1 MAIALVGQKIGMT
14 RLLSDDGSASS
25 VSVIKIEPN
34 RIVQTKDVDTDGYS
48 AVQVTTGKKTNKKGD
63 AKVGRVSR
71 SLKGHYA
78 KASQEIGLG
87 LWEMR
92 VDDSEVSDMPNLDIS
107 FFGTGHFVNVTGQSK
122 GKGFQGGVKRH
133 NFSMQDATH
142 GNSISHRAIGSTGQC
157 QDPGRVFKGKKMAG
171 QMGNAQV
178 TEECLEILRVDNE
191 RNLLLVKGAIPGSK
205 NGFVRV
211 FLSDKKNSINNQ
223 ISKQLSENQALEAET
238 EEAPVVEA
246 ETEEAPVVEAETE
259 EAPVVEAETEE
270 APVVEAETEEAPVVE
285 AETEEAPVVEA
296 ETEEAPVVEAESEES
311 KETEA

>member
-1 MAIALVGQKIGMT
+1 MAISLVGQKIGMT

-34 RIVQTKDVDTDGYS
+34 RIVQTKSIETDGYN
-48 AVQVTTGKKTNKKGD
+48 AVQVTTGKKTNKKGE
-63 AKVGRVSR
+63 AKIGRVSS

-92 VDDSEVSDMPNLDIS
+92 TDDLNSSEIPKLDIS
-107 FFGTGHFVNVTGQSK
+107 FFGAGHFVNVTGQSK

-171 QMGNAQV
+171 QMGNSQV
-178 TEECLEILRVDNE
+178 TEECLEILRVDSE

-211 FLSDKKNSINNQ
+211 FLSDKKNTVNTKIT
-223 ISKQLSENQALEAET
+223 KQLSENQVVEAEAVET
-238 EEAPVVEA
+238 PVVEA
-246 ETEEAPVVEAETE
+246 EAVETPVVEAEAVET
-259 EAPVVEAETEE
+259 PVVEAE
-270 APVVEAETEEAPVVE
+270 VENTKDDETKA
-285 AETEEAPVVEA
+285 
-296 ETEEAPVVEAESEES
+296 
-311 KETEA
+311 